1 MLAISWSAFLN
12 AVYHNIWLCYV
23 SVPVLVA
30 KFSTSIS
37 WHTKCIRNI
46 WYVFPKFSEV
56 ICLPFLTP
64 GVPHMACY
72 LEFPIFQRFLEFA
85 CPIESMDFV
94 IFLTL
99 NDFLNIAKSH
109 LNTFDSLISSN
120 DARILTYVNLESYFS
135 SQWKLHILNQLLW
148 NWYFLDSDLPIK
160 FLIRTYQMFFH
171 LWLNAA

>member
-12 AVYHNIWLCYV
+12 VVYHDIWLCYV

-64 GVPHMACY
+64 GVQHMACY

-85 CPIESMDFV
+85 CPIESTDFV
-94 IFLTL
+94 ISLTL

-109 LNTFDSLISSN
+109 LNTFNSLISSN

-135 SQWKLHILNQLLW
+135 SQRKLQILNQLLW

-160 FLIRTYQMFFH
+160 FLIKTFQMFFH
-171 LWLNAA
+171 LW